1 MRRLIVL
8 ATMAAA
14 LVAAGPAS
22 AKTPSNFARVLG
34 PVHSEGD
41 TARLHVRY
49 ACDSG
54 DHLWVSAKQ
63 TATGAEDPAI
73 TEEGTGFGGIAASW
87 LQSHRGTTTCD
98 GQAHQGWFTVDK
110 VEPGSRG
117 QLVKGSAWIQF
128 CITDSAVEE
137 NFGLVVVL
145 SEWVKV
151 V

>member
-1 MRRLIVL
+1 MKRLIVL

-14 LVAAGPAS
+14 LVVAGPAS

-34 PVHSEGD
+34 PVQSQGD

-63 TATGAEDPAI
+63 TATGAEDSAI
-73 TEEGTGFGGIAASW
+73 TEEESGFKGVAASW
-87 LQSHRGTTTCD
+87 LPSHRGSTTCD
-98 GQAHQGWFTVDK
+98 GKVHQDWFTVDK

-117 QLVKGSAWIQF
+117 ELVKGAAWIQF
-128 CITDSAVEE
+128 CITD
-137 NFGLVVVL
+137 
-145 SEWVKV
+145 
-151 V
+151 